1 MKKLGVALA
10 IVIVTVL
17 PMVAAALVFQD
28 IVWCDLLAMVCV
40 IMWICAAGHLT
51 DWEQVKNGKGNR
63 L

>member
-1 MKKLGVALA
+1 MA

-17 PMVAAALVFQD
+17 PMVAAVLVFQD
-28 IVWCDLLAMVCV
+28 LLLCDLLAMVCV